1 MDCLSAVSRPLVD
14 IESRSPMTT
23 SGAMPSDIALSKP
36 ESTARTSSNF
46 GRKSNT
52 RLSGEGPPL
61 MINALFLQPFT
72 DIAITAYFLIEVN
85 FIRTHKQ
92 PGYEN
97 PNSTSQYSDYK

>member
-1 MDCLSAVSRPLVD
+1 MYKIHWHEVWQAQVRFIFIFGKEIILMDCLSAVSRPLVD

-52 RLSGEGPPL
+52 RLSGQGPPL
-61 MINALFLQPFT
+61 MINALFYKRLP
-72 DIAITAYFLIEVN
+72 
-85 FIRTHKQ
+85 
-92 PGYEN
+92 
-97 PNSTSQYSDYK
+97 TSLYLPTS

>member
-1 MDCLSAVSRPLVD
+1 D

-46 GRKSNT
+46 GRKSIT
-52 RLSGEGPPL
+52 RLSGQGPPL
-61 MINALFLQPFT
+61 MINALFLQAFT
-72 DIAITAYFLIEVN
+72 DITVSAYFLIEIN
-85 FIRTHKQ
+85 FIRAHKQ

-97 PNSTSQYSDYK
+97 PNSASQYRDYE